1 METIKIKID
10 GMTCEGCVRSITNV
24 LTRVPG
30 VTSVQVSLA
39 EGEAQ
44 VSFDGTKTNT
54 TALRAA
60 VDAAGYQAA

>member
-1 METIKIKID
+1 
-10 GMTCEGCVRSITNV
+10 
-24 LTRVPG
+24 
-30 VTSVQVSLA
+30 VQVSLA
-39 EGEAQ
+39 AGEAQ